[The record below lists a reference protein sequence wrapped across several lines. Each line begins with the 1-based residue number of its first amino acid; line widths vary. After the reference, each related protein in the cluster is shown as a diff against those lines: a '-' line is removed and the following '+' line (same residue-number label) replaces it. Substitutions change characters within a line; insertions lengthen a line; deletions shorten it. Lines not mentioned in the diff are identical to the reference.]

1 MSHPLEA
8 LYKLQRKDQK
18 LIRVLREIQDIPVR
32 KNDIESQLTGVK
44 KKLNEVEENRKK
56 IEVNISDNENETS
69 LIQEKVIKYKQQQ
82 MDAETNEQYR
92 AFVKEIGIAENQ
104 IKELEEI
111 QINSMEKLEDV
122 KKIESEL
129 KDNLASAEAEIA
141 DEINELNDR
150 NNELNER
157 LEEMKVDRREDAL
170 KCDQT
175 LLKKYTRILQNKKDV
190 AIVLLTGEFKNCCGG
205 CHMQLPPQVINDAK
219 NINKIV
225 NCNFC
230 GRIVYNTL

>member
-44 KKLNEVEENRKK
+44 KKLNEAEENRKK

-175 LLKKYTRILQNKKDV
+175 LLKKYTRILQNKRDV

>member
-1 MSHPLEA
+1 MSHPLKA
-8 LYKLQRKDQK
+8 LYALQKKDQK
-18 LIRVLREIQDIPVR
+18 LIRVLREVQDIPVR

-44 KKLNEVEENRKK
+44 KKLNKAEENRKK

-104 IKELEEI
+104 IKELEEQ
-111 QINSMEKLEDV
+111 QINSMEELEAV
-122 KKIESEL
+122 KKIESDLNE
-129 KDNLASAEAEIA
+129 NLTSAKSEIA
-141 DEINELNDR
+141 DEIKELNDR
-150 NNELNER
+150 NDELNER
-157 LEEMKVDRREDAL
+157 LELMKKDRREDAL

-175 LLKKYTRILQNKKDV
+175 LLKKYTRILQNKKDI
-190 AIVLLTGEFKNCCGG
+190 AIVLITGEFNNCCGG

-225 NCNFC
+225 NCNYC